1 MHSILANTYIFKNE
15 TGRHTLTD
23 TMGVLCRH
31 CSGTN
36 HGALQGLSN
45 GIGSPIA

>member
-1 MHSILANTYIFKNE
+1 MVHKYLRMKQAV
-15 TGRHTLTD
+15 HTLTD

-45 GIGSPIA
+45 GIGSPMA